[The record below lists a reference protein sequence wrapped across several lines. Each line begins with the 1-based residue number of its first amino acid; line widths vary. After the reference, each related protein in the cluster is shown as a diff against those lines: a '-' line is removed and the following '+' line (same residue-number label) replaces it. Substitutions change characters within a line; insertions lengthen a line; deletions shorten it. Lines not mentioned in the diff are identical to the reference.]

1 MKITVAETA
10 GFCYGVS
17 RAVKMALEA
26 AQGTV
31 PCVMLGPVIHNQSVI
46 DHLRRAGV
54 EMVQQV
60 GEIPEESM
68 VILRSHGEGQEV
80 YQALKARGAHVVD
93 TTCPFVS
100 RIHRLV
106 REAQEE
112 GRRVVIDAGH
122 GGDDPGK
129 VGINGAN
136 EKDVNLEIARLV
148 KQYLEM
154 SDVEV
159 VMTRESDEGLNDA
172 DASNKKVQ
180 DMKRRIALIEET
192 APALTVSIHQNSYP
206 EEYVHGAQV
215 FYYTGSVQG
224 QRLAEHIQGQLVE
237 RVDPENKR
245 QVKANDSYYLLKKT
259 GVPIVIVEC
268 GFLSNS
274 AEAEKLCTPEYQ
286 QRVAWA
292 IHMGILEYLNENE
305 K

>member
-1 MKITVAETA
+1 MTDRKKQWDRLLSVAITLLLLACVVYV
-10 GFCYGVS
+10 G
-17 RAVKMALEA
+17 REA
-26 AQGTV
+26 AAYVAG
-31 PCVMLGPVIHNQSVI
+31 NSV
-46 DHLRRAGV
+46 
-54 EMVQQV
+54 
-60 GEIPEESM
+60 
-68 VILRSHGEGQEV
+68 
-80 YQALKARGAHVVD
+80 
-93 TTCPFVS
+93 
-100 RIHRLV
+100 
-106 REAQEE
+106 EAQEE

-159 VMTRESDEGLNDA
+159 VMTRESDAGLNDA

-215 FYYTGSVQG
+215 FYYTGSTQG

-292 IHMGILEYLNENE
+292 IHMGILEYLNGEE
-305 K
+305 

>member
-1 MKITVAETA
+1 MTDRKKRWDRLLSVAITLLLLACVVYV
-10 GFCYGVS
+10 G
-17 RAVKMALEA
+17 REA
-26 AQGTV
+26 AAYVAGS
-31 PCVMLGPVIHNQSVI
+31 SV
-46 DHLRRAGV
+46 
-54 EMVQQV
+54 
-60 GEIPEESM
+60 
-68 VILRSHGEGQEV
+68 
-80 YQALKARGAHVVD
+80 
-93 TTCPFVS
+93 
-100 RIHRLV
+100 
-106 REAQEE
+106 EAQEE

-172 DASNKKVQ
+172 DAPNKKVQ
-180 DMKRRIALIEET
+180 DMKRRIALIEEE

-215 FYYTGSVQG
+215 FYYTGSAQG
-224 QRLAEHIQGQLVE
+224 QRLAEGIQRRLVE
-237 RVDPENKR
+237 SADPENKR

-274 AEAEKLCTPEYQ
+274 AEAEKLCMPEYQ

>member
-1 MKITVAETA
+1 MTDRKKQWDRLLSVAITLLLLACVVYV
-10 GFCYGVS
+10 G
-17 RAVKMALEA
+17 REA
-26 AQGTV
+26 AAYVAG
-31 PCVMLGPVIHNQSVI
+31 NSV
-46 DHLRRAGV
+46 
-54 EMVQQV
+54 
-60 GEIPEESM
+60 
-68 VILRSHGEGQEV
+68 
-80 YQALKARGAHVVD
+80 
-93 TTCPFVS
+93 
-100 RIHRLV
+100 
-106 REAQEE
+106 EAQEE

-159 VMTRESDEGLNDA
+159 VMTRESDAGLNDA

-215 FYYTGSVQG
+215 FYYTGSTQG

-274 AEAEKLCTPEYQ
+274 AEAEKLCTTEYQ